1 MICSRSI
8 DTPPRERKTS
18 FAHSSEPGLSR
29 RVVAVLPWIAVFLLF
44 SHDDLPAQGICDRT
58 PQVRDKLMEITRVS
72 DCRAVTATHLAEVTH
87 MQIYDAGI
95 TRLQAHDFHGLISL
109 ENLSV
114 NANPLATLPDRIF
127 DGLGSLRRL
136 DLGFNSLTEL
146 PEDVFR
152 KLDSLE
158 LLALRSNSLSEL
170 PEGVFRGLG
179 SLKLLALS
187 GNPLTELP
195 EGVFRGLRSLEM
207 LWLQSNSLSRLPE
220 EVFRGLGS
228 LKELL
233 LDWNLF
239 RELPEGL
246 FYGLSNL
253 ESLDLT
259 GNYLIRLPDEI
270 FHGLGSLK
278 VLSLDWNH
286 LRRLPARLLHG
297 LSRLEQLL
305 LLFNPL
311 RVLPG
316 GLFDDVLDTL
326 GAGLDSEG
334 LTLASYVKARLSF
347 AQTAQTGSKGT
358 IVRAIVILSRSLP
371 VAVRVPYRVSGSH
384 VMNAEMIVSPDP
396 DQGLLFLA
404 GERVKEIVI
413 TLAEDGQEQEDTV
426 VLTLGELSQ
435 IGLRKSDGSGPDAPH
450 LKSESLLERPDAGAV
465 HTVIVSDRDSARDLE
480 GICGR
485 TPQVRDKLMER
496 LGVSDCAD
504 VTAEHLANAGW
515 GWLGFSGSGITRL
528 REDDFKGLTTLT
540 QLDLSDNSL
549 TTLPAGIFRDL
560 SSLEMLW
567 LKHNSLI
574 ELPKDAFLG
583 LNSLTWLQLDYNNLI
598 TLPEGIFSGLS
609 NLERL
614 WVQEATL
621 ETLPDGVFD
630 GLVALKELLLTN
642 NHLRSTP
649 EGVVRGLSNLEYLRL
664 DGNAVDIIPP
674 GSFVGLGNLKQLY
687 LSGNFLNNLPASVF
701 NGLGSLE
708 ELRLQFNYL
717 NEVPVDSFSGLGVLK
732 ELWLHNNSLRHMPKG
747 IFNGLNS
754 LQVLHLYRNSLRE
767 IPPGFFGGL
776 SNLRWLTLGWNFLN
790 TLPEGAFR
798 GLDNLS
804 RLWLNNNNL
813 LRSIPKGAFNG
824 LDSLSVLGLIENPMI
839 DLPKGIFDDL
849 LDTLG
854 SKYSFDDETFVGGL
868 WVDPQLKAT
877 VAFASTA
884 QRVAEGK
891 GVRVPVTLSRALP
904 VAVRVP
910 YAIGFRRP
918 TGGFAG
924 LSPAP
929 ERGLLFPAGETRRE
943 ISFSLPRDD
952 DNHGERPIVFTLG
965 TLDAI
970 RLRPSDGMGPDAPHL
985 DTGDLLF
992 RNDEAATHTVT
1003 TYDSGSKGSDPFC
1016 VSLWPGSP
1024 CSTVAALPQVLL
1036 GTHGESAAETE
1047 VLITHRAP
1055 QPSACEI
1062 AVLFD
1067 HGSSPSQAVSFNG
1080 RFLERNLYYA
1090 TIPKGGAEI
1099 LTLRAPD
1106 VQVPVT
1112 GAVYVFSRS
1121 SCTPDTL
1128 IVQGRYRLESRTDGE
1143 IDELVSV
1150 AGQSPRDWLGDGD
1163 CLRMT
1168 GVFGNGRDVIFSSVT
1183 AEPGREAPPGTQ
1195 LHCRAFDLNGNFIRH
1210 LASLEISGESQV
1222 LSSWELDRNTT
1233 IQTCLDVPGTSDFE
1247 LAVSFTG
1254 IMATGNKMQFATERL
1269 PTDANPDGTDSD
1281 P

>member
-18 FAHSSEPGLSR
+18 FAHSNGPGLSR
-29 RVVAVLPWIAVFLLF
+29 RVVAVLPWIAVFLLL
-44 SHDDLPAQGICDRT
+44 SHADLPAQGICGRT

-72 DCRAVTATHLAEVTH
+72 DCRAVTAAHLAEVTH
-87 MQIYDAGI
+87 MQLFDAGI
-95 TRLQAHDFHGLISL
+95 TTLQAHDFKGLSSL
-109 ENLSV
+109 ENLSIDS
-114 NANPLATLPDRIF
+114 NPLATLPSGIF
-127 DGLGSLRRL
+127 DGLSSLKRL
-136 DLGFNSLTEL
+136 WLDHNSLTAL
-146 PEDVFR
+146 PDGVFR
-152 KLDSLE
+152 RLSSLE
-158 LLALRSNSLSEL
+158 LLALQSNSLSEL

-233 LDWNLF
+233 LESNLF

-311 RVLPG
+311 RVLPS

-413 TLAEDGQEQEDTV
+413 TLAEAGLEQQDSV

-450 LKSESLLERPDAGAV
+450 LKSELFLDRPEASAV

-560 SSLEMLW
+560 SSLKMLW

-574 ELPKDAFLG
+574 ELPEDAFLG
-583 LNSLTWLQLDYNNLI
+583 LTSLTWLQLDYNNLI

-621 ETLPDGVFD
+621 ETLPEGMFN
-630 GLVALKELLLTN
+630 GLETLKELLLGN
-642 NHLRSTP
+642 NHLGSIP
-649 EGVVRGLSNLEYLRL
+649 EGIFRGLSNLERLRL
-664 DGNAVDIIPP
+664 DGNDLETIPK
-674 GSFVGLGNLKQLY
+674 GSFVGLGNLKQLN
-687 LSGNFLNNLPASVF
+687 LSYNFLNTLPASVF

-708 ELRLQFNYL
+708 ELILQSNSL
-717 NEVPVDSFSGLGVLK
+717 NEVPVDSFSGLVVMK
-732 ELWLHNNSLRHMPKG
+732 ELWLQENNLRHMPKG

-804 RLWLNNNNL
+804 RLWLNNNL
-813 LRSIPKGAFNG
+813 LRSIPRGAFNG
-824 LDSLSVLGLIENPMI
+824 LDSLSVMGLIENPMI
-839 DLPKGIFDDL
+839 DLTKGIFDDL

-854 SKYSFDDETFVGGL
+854 SKYSIDDETFVGGL

-918 TGGFAG
+918 TGGFSG

-943 ISFSLPRDD
+943 VSFSLLRDD

-985 DTGDLLF
+985 EAGDLLF

-1003 TYDSGSKGSDPFC
+1003 AYDSSPNGSDPFC

-1024 CSTVAALPQVLL
+1024 CSTVATLPHVLL

-1055 QPSACEI
+1055 EPSACEI

-1067 HGSSPSQAVSFNG
+1067 HGSSLSQAVSFNG
-1080 RFLERNLYYA
+1080 RFLESNLFFA

-1099 LTLRAPD
+1099 LTIRAPD
-1106 VQVPVT
+1106 AQEPVT

-1128 IVQGRYRLESRTDGE
+1128 YVQGRYQIESRTDGE

-1163 CLRMT
+1163 CRRVT

-1183 AEPGREAPPGTQ
+1183 AEPSREAPPGTQ
-1195 LHCRAFDLNGNFIRH
+1195 LHYRAFDLNGNFIRH
-1210 LASLEISGESQV
+1210 LTSLEISGESQV